1 MAVFQY
7 SALDAQGVEIKDEIE
22 ALSQK
27 EAITKI
33 RNLGYF
39 PTKVNARGASK
50 KAGAKAG
57 AAPKKRRGAGGKVKV
72 KAITQ
77 FARQL
82 STLQDAGLPILRSL
96 RILEE
101 QQKSGTF
108 KRVIGY
114 VGDDIEGGS
123 TLSEAM
129 ARHPRAFDRLLTSMV
144 AAGETGGV
152 LDLILAR
159 VADFMEK
166 AAKLKGRVKSA
177 MIYPLVVL
185 AAAFFILLGLML
197 FVVPSFKT
205 AIAEMTGDKELPAIT
220 NVVLGISRWIATGPI
235 IPGKEII
242 MPGVGWPLG
251 GWIVLIPAPFVFA
264 SLVTLI
270 RRFRQ
275 GRLVLDIVNLKL
287 PVMGQLIGKTAVTRW
302 TRTLGTLISAGVPIL
317 DALNVTRETAGNE
330 VYANMLGKVHNS
342 IRQGDTFAAPL
353 RQSKTVDLIV
363 SNMVAVGEETG
374 DLDKML
380 LKIADNYDEQVDVL
394 VASLMSMLEPIMIV
408 VLGAV
413 VMTIVLAIFLPMIGI
428 ITSLSSSAS

>member
-1 MAVFQY
+1 MPVFQY
-7 SALDAQGVEIKDEIE
+7 SALDAQGVEVKDEIE

-27 EAITKI
+27 EAISKI
-33 RNLGYF
+33 RNMGYF
-39 PTKVNARGASK
+39 PTKVRAS
-50 KAGAKAG
+50 AGAKKPGARAG
-57 AAPKKRRGAGGKVKV
+57 AKPAKRRGAGGKVKIRN
-72 KAITQ
+72 ITQ

-108 KRVIGY
+108 KKVIGY
-114 VGDDIEGGS
+114 VCDDIEGGS
-123 TLSEAM
+123 TLSEALG
-129 ARHPRAFDRLLTSMV
+129 RHPRAFDRLLVSMV

-152 LDLILAR
+152 LDLILSR

-166 AAKLKGRVKSA
+166 AQKLKSRVKSA
-177 MIYPLVVL
+177 MVYPAVVL
-185 AAAFFILLGLML
+185 TAAFLILLGLML

-205 AIAEMTGDKELPAIT
+205 AIAEMTDGGELPKIT
-220 NVVLGISRWIATGPI
+220 TVVLGISKWIAMGPI
-235 IPGKEII
+235 IPGMDIRV
-242 MPGVGWPLG
+242 PRLGWPLG
-251 GWIVLIPAPFVFA
+251 GWAIMLAVPFITMFLLRFA
-264 SLVTLI
+264 
-270 RRFRQ
+270 RRYRG
-275 GRLVLDIVNLKL
+275 GRYVLDSINLKL
-287 PVMGQLIGKTAVTRW
+287 PVIGPLGSKVSVTRW

-330 VYANMLGKVHNS
+330 VFASMLGKVHNS
-342 IRQGDTFAAPL
+342 IRQGDTFAGPL

-363 SNMVAVGEETG
+363 ANMVAVGEETG

-380 LKIADNYDEQVDVL
+380 LKVADNYDEQVDVL

-428 ITSLSSSAS
+428 ITNLSAT